1 MPSSS
6 TQLLYQ
12 SDQRQ
17 AGTPRI
23 YYAVPRW
30 PKPSKTALFTAAVV
44 LFLLVAMPKG
54 GIKFE
59 RIPITF
65 SYLALGVAALPCLAV
80 SVRTTTWNRPSV
92 VCILMTL
99 PLAIISLLKITI
111 WGYYEQGF
119 ALALIANVCVLP
131 FVFLVCFRSLGAA
144 LVHRDTQRL
153 LVFCVALV
161 TLFGLVEFVS
171 RNFLGSAIEVPYIT
185 VNSDDVGR
193 IWEKHN
199 QRTSLVKLVSTY
211 NNGNIFG
218 ICMLILGPLFWALRP
233 ARTLRI
239 IYLAALFLTLS
250 RTVWAGMLIWLVLW
264 EPIFRRRPVSM
275 LLRSPVHLAT
285 AFGMGAAGLFVL
297 STGTDFLFDQNLGGR
312 LEALPNVEF
321 SLFGPEMPFLGISEL
336 TYTSFLQNFGLAGLL
351 AFIAW
356 LTAPVAACL
365 TAEGLGALGPLRRAA
380 LISLT
385 VYMVVCAVDGAFMLI
400 PVIALYWLV
409 ASYLLNP
416 ACDQQGVHTL
426 ELARP

>member
-1 MPSSS
+1 MHAS
-6 TQLLYQ
+6 T
-12 SDQRQ
+12 SPAVHPTGRCRP
-17 AGTPRI
+17 PRI
-23 YYAVPRW
+23 YYAIPRW
-30 PKPSKTALFTAAVV
+30 PAPSRAAMLTTAII

-65 SYLALGVAALPCLAV
+65 SYLALGLAAVPCLAA
-80 SVRTTTWNRPSV
+80 SVRTSTWNRPTV
-92 VCILMTL
+92 VCILMTI
-99 PLAIISLLKITI
+99 PLSVMTILKVTR

-119 ALALIANVCVLP
+119 ALALITNVCVLP
-131 FVFLVCFRSLGAA
+131 FVFLVCFRALGPA
-144 LVHRDTQRL
+144 LVHRRTQRL
-153 LVFCVALV
+153 LLLCIALV

-171 RNFLGSAIEVPYIT
+171 RNFFGSAIEVPYIT

-199 QRTSLVKLVSTY
+199 QRTNLVKLVSTY

-218 ICMLILGPLFWALRP
+218 ICMLILGPLFWALKP
-233 ARTLRI
+233 ARALRL

-275 LLRSPVHLAT
+275 LLRSPIHLLT
-285 AFGMGAAGLFVL
+285 AVTLGGAGIFVL
-297 STGTDFLFDQNLGGR
+297 STGTGFLFDQNLGGR
-312 LEALPNVEF
+312 LQALPDVEF
-321 SLFGPEMPFLGISEL
+321 TLFGPDMPFLGIGEL
-336 TYTSFLQNFGLAGLL
+336 TYTSFLQNFGLAGLM
-351 AFIAW
+351 AFAGW
-356 LTAPVAACL
+356 LCAPVIACL
-365 TAEGLGALGPLRRAA
+365 TAEGLNALGPLRRAA

-416 ACDQQGVHTL
+416 ACERQGGYTL
-426 ELARP
+426 ELAKL